1 MIDEPLKIEKTE
13 RVVELFEDMC
23 RKGLK
28 PDVITYSIII
38 DGLLKVG
45 KTDLALELLE
55 EACTKGL
62 KPNLI
67 TFTSVVGGIS
77 RKGKVHEAIQN
88 FRFLEGLG
96 IRLNNYGTM

>member
-1 MIDEPLKIEKTE
+1 MLWYSLKRCAEK
-13 RVVELFEDMC
+13 VLN
-23 RKGLK
+23 
-28 PDVITYSIII
+28 SIII

-67 TFTSVVGGIS
+67 TFTSVEGGLS